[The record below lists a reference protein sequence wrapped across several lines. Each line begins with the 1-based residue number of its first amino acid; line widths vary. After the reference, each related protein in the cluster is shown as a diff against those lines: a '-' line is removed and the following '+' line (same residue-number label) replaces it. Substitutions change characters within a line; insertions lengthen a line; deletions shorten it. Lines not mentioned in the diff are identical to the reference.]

1 MWCSQC
7 RQDVP
12 AQASP
17 KEGKFCCPRCGGGLG
32 IETADRAAKR
42 TPTDGGPSAKA
53 RAAAAAQRADD
64 ASDYDAWEFDEQLRH
79 IEHVLGTNEE
89 HKNRAAAACRRE
101 LTRLDRPHAAVPA
114 WHAPT
119 APKPAKRRD
128 AAAAESPADGRAAS
142 FFVWLAL
149 SLGTMA
155 FACGG
160 ILLGWSLFTGRTD
173 LWNMGLPVALG
184 GQIALLVG
192 LLLNLDRLW
201 HDNRRA
207 AAKLDV
213 VDEQLHELQTTTAM
227 LGSGQGSPAAFY
239 SHLAGGANP
248 QLLLTDLKSQL
259 DLLAMKISV
268 QE

>member
-32 IETADRAAKR
+32 IHAVEKDAQGTLGGRPSANARAAK
-42 TPTDGGPSAKA
+42 A
-53 RAAAAAQRADD
+53 ADD
-64 ASDYDAWEFDEQLRH
+64 ASDYDDWEFDEQLRH
-79 IEHVLGTNEE
+79 IEHVLGTNAER
-89 HKNRAAAACRRE
+89 KGRAEAAYRRE
-101 LTRLDRPHAAVPA
+101 LARLDQPHAAVPA
-114 WHAPT
+114 RHAAA
-119 APKPAKRRD
+119 APKPAKPRP
-128 AAAAESPADGRAAS
+128 AVAAEPAEGGRVAS
-142 FFVWLAL
+142 VLAWLSL

-160 ILLGWSLFTGRTD
+160 ILLGWSLVSGRTD
-173 LWNMGLPVALG
+173 LWNIGLPVALG
-184 GQIALLVG
+184 GQIALLIG
-192 LLLNLDRLW
+192 LLLKLDRLG
-201 HDNRRA
+201 HENRRA

-213 VDEQLHELQTTTAM
+213 VDEQLHELQTTTTL
-227 LGSGQGSPAAFY
+227 LGTGQGSPAAFY
-239 SHLAGGANP
+239 SHLAGGANS

-268 QE
+268 ND